1 MVSLDII
8 IVSKLTF
15 KGCVMKMPLFFGY
28 TRVSTANQSTK
39 NQRNEIFEYAH
50 KNNILLDKII
60 EVEVSSSKN
69 KKERLIDETLNQ
81 LHRGDVLIVTKLDR
95 LGRSTIEVLQ
105 IIEDIKNKGIVL
117 HLIQDSIIVNGNE
130 SSATNQM
137 MLTLLTGFAQMEKSF
152 ISERTKSA
160 LAQRKAHGI
169 KLGRKKGA
177 IVKSKYDEH
186 LDRIKV
192 LLSKNVSV
200 SSISKIIGIGTR
212 QSLSNYI
219 QSRNLGQ

>member
-1 MVSLDII
+1 
-8 IVSKLTF
+8 
-15 KGCVMKMPLFFGY
+15 MKTPIFYGY
-28 TRVSTANQSTK
+28 ARVSTITQSLK
-39 NQRNEIFEYAH
+39 NQRHEIFEYAH
-50 KNNILLDKII
+50 RNNMLIDYIF
-60 EVEVSSSKN
+60 EVEISSTKN
-69 KKERLIDETLNQ
+69 KKQRLIDCVLNKLNQ
-81 LHRGDVLIVTKLDR
+81 GDVLIVTKLDR

-105 IIEDIKNKGIVL
+105 IIEEIKNKGIIL
-117 HLIQDSIIVNGNE
+117 HIIKDGLVIDGNISYSIND
-130 SSATNQM
+130 M
-137 MLTLLTGFAQMEKSF
+137 MLTLLSGFAQMERDF

-200 SSISKIIGIGTR
+200 SSISKIISIGTR

-219 QSRNLGQ
+219 QSRNLG